1 MKISAT
7 AAVLALAAAS
17 AQRVSATDFDFR
29 DFEGLWE
36 SNHATFTGTRAMGT
50 TITRKMGTLATVQC
64 EATGDFR
71 KAMCEMTAVANEF
84 GKCVST
90 NATYPNL
97 VIEGKWI
104 LDQFDAD
111 TGETKVLMLNTK
123 CCSVDGCQVGDDG
136 PDLGT
141 GSGMVNAQFTMLAGK
156 NNNYVRAI
164 DAKIGGGTDEPF
176 DINEIDLQLRRTAG
190 GFKSYD

>member
-1 MKISAT
+1 MKLSTT
-7 AAVLALAAAS
+7 AAVLALAAAQG
-17 AQRVSATDFDFR
+17 ANAIDFDFR
-29 DFEGLWE
+29 NFEGLWE
-36 SNHATFTGTRAMGT
+36 STSGTIGAD
-50 TITRKMGTLATVQC
+50 TISKETLATVVC

-71 KAMCEMTAVANEF
+71 KAMCEMTAVVNDPPIALCSA
-84 GKCVST
+84 GL
-90 NATYPNL
+90 NL

-123 CCSVDGCQVGDDG
+123 CCNPAASAAATGCVGG
-136 PDLGT
+136 PDLGM
-141 GSGMVNAQFTMLAGK
+141 GASMINAQFTMLPGK

-164 DAKIGGGTDEPF
+164 DAKIGGGTDDPF
-176 DINEIDLQLRRTAG
+176 DEIEINLQLRRTAG

>member
-1 MKISAT
+1 MKLSTT
-7 AAVLALAAAS
+7 AAVLALAAAQG
-17 AQRVSATDFDFR
+17 ANAIDFDFR
-29 DFEGLWE
+29 NFEGLWE
-36 SNHATFTGTRAMGT
+36 SPFGTIGAN
-50 TITRKMGTLATVQC
+50 TIAKETLATAVC

-71 KAMCEMTAVANEF
+71 KAMCEMTAVINDF
-84 GKCVST
+84 PGGC

-123 CCSVDGCQVGDDG
+123 CCNPAASAAATGCVDG
-136 PDLGT
+136 PDLGM
-141 GSGMVNAQFTMLAGK
+141 GASMINAQFTMLPGK

-164 DAKIGGGTDEPF
+164 DAKVGGGNDDPF
-176 DINEIDLQLRRTAG
+176 DGTEINLQLRRTAG

>member
-1 MKISAT
+1 MKLSTT
-7 AAVLALAAAS
+7 AAVLALAAAQG
-17 AQRVSATDFDFR
+17 ANAIDFDFR
-29 DFEGLWE
+29 NFEGLWE
-36 SNHATFTGTRAMGT
+36 SNHATITGTRFSGA

-71 KAMCEMTAVANEF
+71 KAMCNMTAVANEF
-84 GKCVST
+84 GKCVNSD
-90 NATYPNL
+90 ATYPNL

-164 DAKIGGGTDEPF
+164 DAKIGGGTDTPF
-176 DINEIDLQLRRTAG
+176 KDTEIDLQLRRTAG
-190 GFKSYD
+190 GFKAYD